1 MNINIGFWTC
11 GVLVI
16 PFFIVGVFFA
26 ILKEKAVKF
35 VSGFNT
41 LPKQEQALYDK
52 PRLAR
57 DMRNQCFV
65 WSAIMLGGAVL
76 SYFFTPYMAIPA
88 FLICIILFFKEVRL
102 DPHKA
107 FEKYL
112 LK

>member
-76 SYFFTPYMAIPA
+76 SYFFTDVYKRQGGTPLFNIP
-88 FLICIILFFKEVRL
+88 VRN
-102 DPHKA
+102 
-107 FEKYL
+107 EMC
-112 LK
+112 

>member
-41 LPKQEQALYDK
+41 LPKQEQALYD
-52 PRLAR
+52 
-57 DMRNQCFV
+57 
-65 WSAIMLGGAVL
+65 L
-76 SYFFTPYMAIPA
+76 S
-88 FLICIILFFKEVRL
+88 LIHI
-102 DPHKA
+102 
-107 FEKYL
+107 
-112 LK
+112 